1 MGVRAG
7 IQLYNARGSC
17 VLDSACGVSRVVG
30 VTALKGADEHGR
42 ISIAIP
48 NPGMNRIWTWLL
60 FDGSGFGW
68 YKDEQL
74 NRGRFTRVDTW
85 GNLQGITVTLPYV
98 YKAWVLMN
106 PRAVVYGFY

>member
-1 MGVRAG
+1 MGERAG

-17 VLDSACGVSRVVG
+17 VLDSACGVTRVVG
-30 VTALKGADEHGR
+30 VTDLKGADEHGR
-42 ISIAIP
+42 INVAIP

-60 FDGSGFGW
+60 FNGSGFGQRNS
-68 YKDEQL
+68 EGL
-74 NRGRFTRVDTW
+74 NTGRFTRIDTW

-98 YKAWVLMN
+98 YKDWLWMN